1 MTQIIVF
8 SGTSQTSP
16 ANWSAVNKIEGI
28 NGGGG
33 GSASGGTTGHA
44 CGGGGGG
51 FAGVANYAGITN
63 PGTDL
68 LNYGI
73 SAGATGATASSGGS
87 AGTNG
92 SGFTQALDPSNTI
105 VVIRV
110 TPSSSTGGNSTT
122 GMTGS
127 AGTTGTTLKTGGASG
142 NPTGNA
148 TATGGGG
155 AANSTGNGVASANNA
170 TINTANAGG
179 ASAGGVAGG
188 ASATG
193 AANVA
198 ITGTAGGNGTEYT
211 TAGAGSG
218 GGAAI
223 NTSTT
228 GTGAPTGGAGGSYGG
243 AGGGALAERTAS
255 AVTATGGAGIQGVLV
270 YTYTPAAAGFIP
282 VVAMRSALPFGS
294 ASRFELRQP
303 LAVGPFQ
310 PSAWPNFVQDAI
322 EPQAVNAPAIP
333 AEPIGT
339 FVPLG
344 WTATAQAAIPPQSRQ
359 GPTEPLPYPVAT
371 FYPEAWQST
380 VLSLI
385 APQAAQFAI
394 FPPQVI
400 QTFYARDWS
409 VVREEDWLP
418 KQAASVAALL
428 PEPIQAF
435 IPLPWPSAVGSWI
448 PAQAKSA
455 QQPPLPYPVQTFS
468 PIAWVATVSDAIAPQ
483 AVSKPSLATPAIQTF
498 VPRDWPVSE
507 RSAIPPQASSAPEPP
522 LPFPIQAFIAREW
535 RISVAAAIRPQAS
548 SVPAWPAQVV
558 QGFVARDWST
568 ANVSE
573 IPLLA
578 ASAPAMVPQFIAPP
592 PAFTGLL
599 SRVETAGN
607 LWAWV
612 RSEFFT
618 PVQAFAFLPPPLSEV
633 IAILG
638 SSDGGIYDVRVKTSL
653 WQDTAGT
660 IPVQNVGDPVRLI
673 QDLSPNHLDLKD
685 ISASPPTYQIDDN
698 GFPYLLNTASVSVLA
713 SVKSLTLDSNW
724 YIGAT
729 GSHVADA
736 STNIR
741 GLMQVANATTGYFRI
756 GTRPSVHD
764 VRAVAR
770 AMVDGWTLVTAQSA
784 GNVLPDLTVGV
795 ISAQMYGATDF
806 DVALN
811 GTIKTTAAY
820 VASTTSTALG
830 DLIVFAGD
838 ATGGGGSSPT
848 GLAWSWYRSAAIDRV
863 LSPGER
869 QTVDAWLGN
878 LESVVT
884 AAPWIHR
891 ARRRGRR

>member
-1 MTQIIVF
+1 MTQIVVL
-8 SGTSQTSP
+8 SGSSQTSP
-16 ANWSAVNKIEGI
+16 ADWSNINTIEVL
-28 NGGGG
+28 GGGG
-33 GSASGGTTGHA
+33 GAAAGSGNTSHA
-44 CGGGGGG
+44 VGGAGGG
-51 FAGVANYAGITN
+51 YAAVSNDTSITN
-63 PGTDL
+63 PGTDAFGL
-68 LNYGI
+68 TI
-73 SAGATGATASSGGS
+73 SPGGAGTTASSGGS
-87 AGTNG
+87 GG
-92 SGFTQALDPSNTI
+92 
-105 VVIRV
+105 
-110 TPSSSTGGNSTT
+110 TGGTSGSQVNSPLPAVIVATSSLASLGGNGT
-122 GMTGS
+122 AGQSGGT
-127 AGTTGTTLKTGGASG
+127 GTTGTTLHTGGNGGSA
-142 NPTGNA
+142 TANA
-148 TATGGGG
+148 TAAGGGG
-155 AANSTGNGVASANNA
+155 AAGPAGNGTNGVSNS
-170 TINTANAGG
+170 TINTASNGG
-179 ASAGGVAGG
+179 AGSGG
-188 ASATG
+188 AAAGTSATG
-193 AANVA
+193 SANVA
-198 ITGTAGGNGTEYT
+198 INGGVGGTGTGVWGTAGPGG
-211 TAGAGSG
+211 G

-228 GTGAPTGGAGGSYGG
+228 GTGAPTGGKGGNYG
-243 AGGGALAERTAS
+243 AGGGGGLSERVAS
-255 AVTATGGAGIQGVLV
+255 VVIATGGSGTQGLAVF
-270 YTYTPAAAGFIP
+270 TYTPAARGFIP
-282 VVAMRSALPFGS
+282 VVATWSALPFGA
-294 ASRFELRQP
+294 ASRYELRQP
-303 LAVGPFQ
+303 PTVGPFQ
-310 PSAWPNFVQDAI
+310 PSDWPVRVQAAI
-322 EPQAVNAPAIP
+322 ELQAYSVPVMP

-339 FVPLG
+339 FVPTA
-344 WTATAQAAIPPQSRQ
+344 WTATAKASIPPQSRQ
-359 GPTEPLPYPVAT
+359 GPTEPMPYPVAT

-385 APQAAQFAI
+385 APQAVQFAI

-400 QTFYARDWS
+400 QVFYARDWP

-548 SVPAWPAQVV
+548 SAPAWPAQVV

-713 SVKSLTLDSNW
+713 SVKSLTMDSNW